1 MTCASLCP
9 QSRLTKRLLAR
20 YLKGSLGCANTLRGP
35 FSFPSCAIYN
45 VTPQNPQAPTPVFC
59 CGAASIVAILLVTT
73 EAAMN
78 DTITRQLEAE
88 LATLRAQLEE
98 LDIVKDIQALER
110 IIRRMRG
117 EGSRSPSS
125 STPDKPAS
133 HGRQEASTSVV
144 MKDAAEDFLSGQTG
158 PVQTK
163 EIWDALAAQGIHVPG
178 DNPQNNLSAHMS
190 RDPRFVSLGRE
201 GWVLAARVP
210 SDDSRAKAAGDSFA
224 TSLPATK
231 IDEINKLLNETDDI
245 PAEMDRALL
254 GFARSELGRNLME
267 SEKRALRSGFKE
279 AMQLRSLIG

>member
-1 MTCASLCP
+1 
-9 QSRLTKRLLAR
+9 
-20 YLKGSLGCANTLRGP
+20 
-35 FSFPSCAIYN
+35 
-45 VTPQNPQAPTPVFC
+45 
-59 CGAASIVAILLVTT
+59 
-73 EAAMN
+73 MN

-110 IIRRMRG
+110 IIRRMKG
-117 EGSRSPSS
+117 EGGRSPSS
-125 STPDKPAS
+125 STPDKPS
-133 HGRQEASTSVV
+133 SQGRQEASTSVV
-144 MKDAAEDFLSGQTG
+144 MKDAAERFLSDQSN

-224 TSLPATK
+224 KSLPTTK
-231 IDEINKLLNETDDI
+231 IDEINKLLEEVDDI

-267 SEKRALRSGFKE
+267 SEKRALRFGFKE